1 VTGVSTSN
9 VERAGFAWEDCPEWV
24 LDLARACDA
33 TSQGAI
39 AERLGKSGG
48 YVSRILNAKY
58 TGSYDE
64 AERQVRAILG
74 GDEVDCPA
82 FGTMPLSTCIRARRR
97 RTPPINTLQRC
108 FAQHCPT
115 CPLNSDRKDD

>member
-9 VERAGFAWEDCPEWV
+9 VERAVFAWADCPEWV
-24 LDLARACDA
+24 LDLARSCDA
-33 TSQGAI
+33 SSQGAV
-39 AERLGKSGG
+39 ADRLGKSGG

-64 AERQVRAILG
+64 AERQVRAILA

-82 FGTMPLSTCIRARRR
+82 FGPMPLSTCIRARRR
-97 RTPPINTLQRC
+97 KTPPINTLQRC